1 MYPLRTTVVVASL
14 FVLAG
19 CGAGRDYERPS
30 AAEQAAWSAPLAAE
44 ADEAVN
50 PVPLAQWWRS
60 FADERLD
67 RLIAAALAQNLDLR
81 RALARIDETRASRRA
96 VRWLSAPDVD
106 LAGAAERR
114 KYSANVPGPSS
125 GITETYEAGFDLSWE
140 LDLAGGLR
148 RGVEAQSADLAAR
161 QAGYHEVATLIAAET
176 ARAYIDLLAA
186 QEQLEV
192 AKADLADLGRMR
204 AVIAAR
210 VNAGGA
216 PSSALAQ
223 ADATRLLVAA
233 GLPEFQLRR
242 TNALTRLA
250 TLLSVPPDE
259 ALGAAAA
266 DSAFAGLSRV
276 ARIPVPG
283 TMFAAGLPS
292 DLIRRRPDLR
302 RAEREIAAA
311 VARVGVAERDL
322 YPRFSLTGSFGLESD
337 SVGEFTEGGSQFWS
351 IGPAIRWP
359 LLSIFRVRAQIAA
372 ADARAEQ
379 ASLVWQQAVLAAFAE
394 VEDALAGVARGQERA
409 RIVGEALSAQERALS
424 AVRLRYERGAEDLF
438 ALLVEQRNASAI
450 RQQAVEARRTSAL
463 RVVALAKALGGGW
476 DPDATPHAQSA
487 R

>member
-1 MYPLRTTVVVASL
+1 MYPLKSSCVAASL
-14 FVLAG
+14 LILAG
-19 CGAGRDYERPS
+19 CGAGRDYQQPT
-30 AAEQAAWSAPLAAE
+30 AAAQAAWTAPAPAE
-44 ADEAVN
+44 AT
-50 PVPLAQWWRS
+50 VPLSQWWRS
-60 FADERLD
+60 FADPQLD

-96 VRWLSAPDVD
+96 VRWLGAPDIDV
-106 LAGAAERR
+106 GGSAERR
-114 KYSANVPGPSS
+114 HFSANVPGPSS

-140 LDLAGGLR
+140 IDLAGGLR
-148 RGVEAQSADLAAR
+148 RGVQAQSADLAAR

-186 QEQLEV
+186 QEQLLV
-192 AKADLADLGRMR
+192 ATADIADLGRMR

-210 VNAGGA
+210 VAAGNA

-223 ADATRLLVAA
+223 ADTTRLLVAA
-233 GLPEFQLRR
+233 GLPEFELRR

-250 TLLSVPPDE
+250 TLLSVPPAE
-259 ALGAAAA
+259 ALGATAA
-266 DSAFAGLSRV
+266 DSPFAHLPSV

-283 TMFAAGLPS
+283 AMFAAGLPS

-337 SVGEFTEGGSQFWS
+337 APGDFFERGSRFWS
-351 IGPAIRWP
+351 IGPAVRWP

-379 ASLVWQQAVLAAFAE
+379 AALTWQQAVLAAFAE

-409 RIVGEALSAQERALS
+409 RIVGEALSAQERALA
-424 AVRLRYERGAEDLF
+424 AVRLRYERGADDLF
-438 ALLVEQRNASAI
+438 ALLVEQRNASAV

-476 DPDATPHAQSA
+476 DPAATPHAQSA